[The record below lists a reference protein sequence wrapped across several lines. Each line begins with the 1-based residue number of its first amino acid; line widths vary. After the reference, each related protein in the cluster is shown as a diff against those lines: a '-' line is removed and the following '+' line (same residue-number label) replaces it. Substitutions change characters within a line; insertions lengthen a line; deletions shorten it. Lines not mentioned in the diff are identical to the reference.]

1 MEQIQDIK
9 AYLTEQPLI
18 FDGAMGTYLNGQ
30 YEECKGNAIEEWNL
44 IRPECIK
51 QVHRSYIEAGAV
63 AIKTN
68 TFGVRMGV
76 AGESDA
82 HKKEQIRAAVSV
94 ARQAMEESDGIQ
106 FLFGDIG
113 PNPLDDKEEMNRSYE
128 KIVDC
133 FLEYNVSNF
142 LFETL
147 DHAEGLEHIT
157 SYIKERNENAF
168 IIVSFGV
175 SPEGFTRSGYYG
187 RSLYEKALAMPKV
200 DAVGFNCISGPK
212 HLAELLH
219 KVDIPGAG
227 KYISVMPNAGYPAV
241 FQNRTFYGAEKT
253 YYAKALHEMGQQG
266 AAILGGCCGT
276 TPEYLQEFTSL
287 LQEHPLAGVTL
298 TSQPEQD
305 TDAVSVGEDAL
316 APMENTKN
324 SFAAKLR
331 RGEKVLV
338 VELDPPVE
346 PDIAFFMEGAAK
358 YQKAGVDAID
368 IADCPVAKARIDS
381 SILACKVMRELGLT
395 AIPHMTCRDRNINAT
410 KALLLGLN
418 IEGVNNVLTVTGDP
432 VPMAER
438 DQVKTMFSY
447 NSAVLANHIR
457 TLNTQIF
464 SENPF
469 MVSGALNINAKNFE
483 SQITHAKRKIENGV
497 SVLFTQPVLSEQAL
511 DNLKHAREELSVKIL
526 GGIMPVVSYRN
537 ACFMNNEMA
546 GIHVDE
552 KIVEAYKDK
561 DREQGEALALE
572 ISTKV
577 AKAINPYVDGFY
589 LITPFKRVELIL
601 RIIEQIRSL

>member
-1 MEQIQDIK
+1 
-9 AYLTEQPLI
+9 
-18 FDGAMGTYLNGQ
+18 
-30 YEECKGNAIEEWNL
+30 
-44 IRPECIK
+44 
-51 QVHRSYIEAGAV
+51 
-63 AIKTN
+63 
-68 TFGVRMGV
+68 
-76 AGESDA
+76 
-82 HKKEQIRAAVSV
+82 
-94 ARQAMEESDGIQ
+94 
-106 FLFGDIG
+106 
-113 PNPLDDKEEMNRSYE
+113 
-128 KIVDC
+128 
-133 FLEYNVSNF
+133 
-142 LFETL
+142 
-147 DHAEGLEHIT
+147 
-157 SYIKERNENAF
+157 
-168 IIVSFGV
+168 
-175 SPEGFTRSGYYG
+175 
-187 RSLYEKALAMPKV
+187 
-200 DAVGFNCISGPK
+200 
-212 HLAELLH
+212 
-219 KVDIPGAG
+219 
-227 KYISVMPNAGYPAV
+227 
-241 FQNRTFYGAEKT
+241 
-253 YYAKALHEMGQQG
+253 
-266 AAILGGCCGT
+266 
-276 TPEYLQEFTSL
+276 
-287 LQEHPLAGVTL
+287 
-298 TSQPEQD
+298 
-305 TDAVSVGEDAL
+305 
-316 APMENTKN
+316 
-324 SFAAKLR
+324 
-331 RGEKVLV
+331 
-338 VELDPPVE
+338 
-346 PDIAFFMEGAAK
+346 MEGAAK

-511 DNLKHAREELSVKIL
+511 DNLKYAREELSVKIL

-546 GIHVDE
+546 GIYVDE

-577 AKAINPYVDGFY
+577 AQAINPYVDGFY